1 MKDLTLSSGERVDWK
16 QVRALRRQ
24 QIQET
29 QCIQQYRKKL
39 RLSALSRVLRFDGGH
54 GLRLFNAIHW
64 AMVFTN

>member
-1 MKDLTLSSGERVDWK
+1 MDLALFNGESVEWK

-24 QIQET
+24 KIQEA

-54 GLRLFNAIHW
+54 GLSLFNTIYW